1 MHWYIEVL
9 RKYAVFSGRARRME
23 YWMFF
28 LVSAII
34 SAILLVTDEFMGW
47 KLEMDGD
54 DLGFLST
61 LYHIAIIIPYLAVII
76 RRLHDTDRSGWWVLI
91 ALIPLVGAIVLL
103 VFMIL
108 KGNEGD
114 NRFGPDPKVENAK
127 W

>member
-114 NRFGPDPKVENAK
+114 NRFGPDPKVETAK